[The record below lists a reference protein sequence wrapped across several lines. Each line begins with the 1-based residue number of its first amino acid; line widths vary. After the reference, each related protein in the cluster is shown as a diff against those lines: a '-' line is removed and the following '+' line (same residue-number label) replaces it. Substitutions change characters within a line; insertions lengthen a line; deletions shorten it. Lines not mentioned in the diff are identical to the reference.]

1 MKINAAVARVSECDE
16 LSKPSEEAIKSDI
29 GSAPV
34 NDDLSVDLSELDF
47 SSDVNSAQTCGP
59 IRVMF
64 WATNNDDVLI
74 ENQETTTIQV
84 NVKCQSFESVKDVK
98 LDVIYGTEEI
108 PVIEPGD
115 KNPFGETSQ
124 VNVDIGDC
132 YMPKTVACLY
142 CGFDFDSGRVG
153 LDEETWG
160 AISTIEVDK
169 NKNTIEICYIFA
181 IISYSAHYVMY
192 IYISGPSVSSR
203 AMVRR

>member
-16 LSKPSEEAIKSDI
+16 LSKLSEEAIKSDI

-47 SSDVNSAQTCGP
+47 PSDVNSAQTCGQ

-64 WATNNDDVLI
+64 WATNNDGVLI
-74 ENQETTTIQV
+74 EDQETTSIQV
-84 NVKCQSFESVKDVK
+84 NVKCQSLESVKDVK

-124 VNVDIGDC
+124 VKVDIGDC

-153 LDEETWG
+153 LDDETWD

-169 NKNTIEICYIFA
+169 NNNTIKICYGLQLYHI
-181 IISYSAHYVMY
+181 
-192 IYISGPSVSSR
+192 
-203 AMVRR
+203 RRIM